1 MNDLSNTPK
10 TAKLFWSGRSQAVRL
25 PKEFRFEGAEVT
37 IRREGG
43 RVILEAK
50 DDEDDRAWAERLA
63 GTFDEDF
70 ARAVEEGRLGA
81 EHMPEGPGPVFE

>member
-25 PKEFRFEGAEVT
+25 PKEFRFEGEEVR

-50 DDEDDRAWAERLA
+50 DANDLSWIDRVSGSWDEDAAQAALDRPGPE
-63 GTFDEDF
+63 T
-70 ARAVEEGRLGA
+70 
-81 EHMPEGPGPVFE
+81 MPEPPLFD

>member
-25 PKEFRFEGAEVT
+25 PKEFRFEGQEVN

-50 DDEDDRAWAERLA
+50 DVEPDWIARVA
-63 GTFDEDF
+63 GTMDEDF
-70 ARAVEEGRLGA
+70 ERAVFDGRPGPDD
-81 EHMPEGPGPVFE
+81 MPEPPVLD